1 MGRTSTVNFSRHH
14 QAPAGFLGRETS
26 HGGPAH
32 EGCDLLGCAEWDQVG
47 RTSKVNQ
54 QEMTQT
60 CMYIYI
66 DIILYV
72 YIYTQHNQLIEGIK
86 KRDNQL
92 LADHVWSGFDLF

>member
-1 MGRTSTVNFSRHH
+1 MYV
-14 QAPAGFLGRETS
+14 
-26 HGGPAH
+26 
-32 EGCDLLGCAEWDQVG
+32 
-47 RTSKVNQ
+47 
-54 QEMTQT
+54 
-60 CMYIYI
+60 YIYI